1 MTCSGIWGGCD
12 AAVRQGGLLTRLG
25 PGGRNV
31 GRCAATTGQRSRR
44 SRKARHG
51 NAGRAWKGRRRSMLL
66 VEAIAA
72 LAALGLEGF
81 YLVTGLL
88 HRAGHKS
95 ANGVFL
101 PFHGLHDLRNGG
113 PAFALEHGDYLGHLA
128 ALARPA
134 TFLRLGSLFGGLGRF
149 LGRGGLLGRL
159 GLRGRAVGS
168 PCATLGLLSGLRLRV
183 LRLGLCGVAESLDA
197 L

>member
-1 MTCSGIWGGCD
+1 MTCAGSVWGGRG
-12 AAVRQGGLLTRLG
+12 AAVWQGGLSGSPGSCAAQRGALWRYDWPTVAQKQKSPPPASTGGG
-25 PGGRNV
+25 PGR
-31 GRCAATTGQRSRR
+31 
-44 SRKARHG
+44 
-51 NAGRAWKGRRRSMLL
+51 KGRLMLL

-72 LAALGLEGF
+72 LAALALEGF

-95 ANGVFL
+95 TNGVSL
-101 PFHGLHDLRNGG
+101 PFHRLHDLRNGG

-134 TFLRLGSLFGGLGRF
+134 TFLRLGGLLGFGRG

-159 GLRGRAVGS
+159 ALAGRALGGL
-168 PCATLGLLSGLRLRV
+168 CATLGLLVGLRLRGRRRG
-183 LRLGLCGVAESLDA
+183 LRGVPESLD
-197 L
+197 